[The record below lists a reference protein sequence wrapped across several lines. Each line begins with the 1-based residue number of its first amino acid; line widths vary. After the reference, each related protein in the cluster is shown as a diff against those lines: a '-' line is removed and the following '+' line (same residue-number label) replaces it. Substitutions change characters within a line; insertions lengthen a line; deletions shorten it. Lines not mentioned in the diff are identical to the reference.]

1 MQLSSLVFHLE
12 SVPDFN
18 KLIVKGWIHPLGL
31 RDEELKDS
39 LVKTFGQYQLQ
50 IINHKVRDWKWTEA
64 YIYIYIY
71 IYSPSNKIQKKSEG
85 KGMSL
90 ETVLEMIVNLYEE
103 LEDIT

>member
-64 YIYIYIY
+64 YIYIPRVTKYR
-71 IYSPSNKIQKKSEG
+71 KKVKV
-85 KGMSL
+85 KGCHL
-90 ETVLEMIVNLYEE
+90 RQY
-103 LEDIT
+103 